1 MAVRVCY
8 ELGQMNDQDPTI
20 IRRSSHNISR
30 SLISPNALRIMYRL
44 RDNGFTA
51 FLVGGSVRDLLIG
64 RTPKDFDIATD
75 ATPAE
80 IKKVFRNCRLVG
92 RRFRLAHIHFK
103 DEVIEVATFR
113 KGGDL
118 AEPDPDESDPAEDE
132 SGEEQPEELRR
143 DLGHLHKSDEGV
155 LLRDNLFGTPEED
168 AWRRDFTVNA
178 LAYNIAD
185 FSISDYVGGVE
196 DLEKRLIRTIGDPA
210 GRFAED
216 PVRMLRAIRFAA
228 QLDFTIEHHSWEA
241 MSTDARRITLASPAR
256 LFDEVVKLFFSGA
269 AAECWQL
276 LCASGLAA
284 AIFPEFVEWLSAK
297 EVDPSLKAVAW
308 IDSTL
313 QSGGTV
319 SNPLL
324 LALFFG
330 EYLTSSG
337 TNGLPAQLNID
348 RSLAGFMEELAGRIL
363 IPQRTVMRFRE
374 ILLLQQRLLKM
385 PGRKPENVITRPA
398 FAEAIHYLRFCS
410 GGNASLEKAVSWWD
424 RLAAA
429 KGVTP
434 SAIEKE
440 SDGREERP
448 RGRRRRRGR
457 KKPKVLLN

>member
-8 ELGQMNDQDPTI
+8 ELVQMQDQSPTI

-118 AEPDPDESDPAEDE
+118 AEPDPDESDPAEDDN
-132 SGEEQPEELRR
+132 SEEPPEEPRR

-178 LAYNIAD
+178 LSYNIAD
-185 FSISDYVGGVE
+185 FSIIDYVGGVE
-196 DLEKRLIRTIGDPA
+196 DLDKRLIRTIGDPSA
-210 GRFAED
+210 RFAED

-241 MSTDARRITLASPAR
+241 MTANARRITLASPAR
-256 LFDEVVKLFFSGA
+256 LFDEVVKLFLSGA
-269 AAECWQL
+269 AEKCWRL
-276 LCASGLAA
+276 LSASGIAA
-284 AIFPEFVEWLSAK
+284 AIFPDFSEWLSAQDA
-297 EVDPSLKAVAW
+297 DPSLKTVAW
-308 IDSTL
+308 IDRTL

-319 SNPLL
+319 STPLL

-330 EYLTSSG
+330 DYLSAAGGKGMPEQRPVQT
-337 TNGLPAQLNID
+337 NID
-348 RSLAGFMEELAGRIL
+348 RSLAGFMAETAGRTL
-363 IPQRTVMRFRE
+363 YPATDRHAAQRD
-374 ILLLQQRLLKM
+374 
-385 PGRKPENVITRPA
+385 
-398 FAEAIHYLRFCS
+398 S
-410 GGNASLEKAVSWWD
+410 
-424 RLAAA
+424 AAA
-429 KGVTP
+429 AAAAEDTGAKTGKCHQQTGFCRCCRV
-434 SAIEKE
+434 SA
-440 SDGREERP
+440 
-448 RGRRRRRGR
+448 
-457 KKPKVLLN
+457 LLFRW